1 MKILSKEEVAK
12 LLKLA
17 GGKNRGP
24 VLFKEEVDEMEPGQ
38 AFTIEPDEWPRKTSI
53 PGYFSGKFNRGGVK
67 VVKVVKQA
75 DGSYLIVKL

>member
-17 GGKNRGP
+17 VGRNRGP
-24 VLFKEEVDEMEPGQ
+24 VLFKEEVEKMEPGQ
-38 AFTIEPDEWPRKTSI
+38 AFAISPDEWPRKTSI
-53 PGYFSGKFNRGGVK
+53 PGYFSGKFNKGGTK

-75 DGSYLIVKL
+75 DESYLVVKL